1 MILAMKNMTWKR
13 FGTRLVNYFLVII
26 LIGAVIS
33 CSSRKVQTEK
43 KETKEVIKID
53 SIAKIV
59 EKTNIKIDTK
69 KDIEESELV
78 FTPIDNTKEFIV
90 DGKKYK
96 NVQISHR
103 KKKDNS
109 IVAEVKTIDKKQ
121 DIAVKKAVN
130 SRLQSNIKTVDKQG
144 LPIIA
149 KIGILLGLILL
160 FIGGS
165 YLYIKK

>member
-1 MILAMKNMTWKR
+1 MIISMKNMTWKK
-13 FGTRLVNYFLVII
+13 FGIRLVNYFLVII

-33 CSSRKVQTEK
+33 CSSRKVETEK
-43 KETKEVIKID
+43 KDSKEVTKVD

-59 EKTNIKIDTK
+59 EKQVIKIDTK
-69 KDIEESELV
+69 TDIEESE
-78 FTPIDNTKEFIV
+78 TIYIPIDSTSDFII
-90 DGKKYK
+90 DGKTYK

-103 KKKDNS
+103 KKKDNT
-109 IVAEVKTIDKKQ
+109 IIAEVKTIDKKQ

-130 SRLQSNIKTVDKQG
+130 SKLQSNVKSVDKQG

-160 FIGGS
+160 FVGGS